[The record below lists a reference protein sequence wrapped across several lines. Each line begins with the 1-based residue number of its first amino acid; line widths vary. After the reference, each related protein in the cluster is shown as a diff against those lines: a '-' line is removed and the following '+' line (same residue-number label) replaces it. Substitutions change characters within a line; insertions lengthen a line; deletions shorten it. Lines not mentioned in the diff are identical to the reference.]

1 MQTAIMMCTSWLLL
15 AAGGMRRQAP
25 NDAQIASIVV
35 TANQVDIDAG
45 RLAETKSHNADV
57 KAFAQRMITDHG
69 AVIKAG
75 SELLA
80 KLNVTPQDNA
90 TSQGLK
96 ADGAKSLAHLRNL
109 EGAAFDKA
117 YMDREVAYHT
127 QVIGALD
134 KTLIPSTTN
143 PEFKALLVKARPI
156 FIAHLEEAKRIQSS
170 LGEKH

>member
-1 MQTAIMMCTSWLLL
+1 MKTSIVMCTSWLLL
-15 AAGGMRRQAP
+15 AAGEVRSQAP

-45 RLAETKSHNADV
+45 KLAEARSDNADV
-57 KAFAQRMITDHG
+57 KAFAQRMITDHS

-80 KLNVTPQDNA
+80 KLNVIPQDNA
-90 TSQGLK
+90 TSQSLK
-96 ADGAKSLAHLRNL
+96 ADGDKNLAHLKTL
-109 EGAAFDKA
+109 KGAAFDKA
-117 YMDREVAYHT
+117 YMNREVAYHT

-143 PEFKALLVKARPI
+143 PEFKALLVKARPT
-156 FIAHLEEAKRIQSS
+156 FVAHLAEAKRIQSS
-170 LGEKH
+170 LGKKH

>member
-1 MQTAIMMCTSWLLL
+1 MKALTIIGAGWLLL
-15 AAGGMRRQAP
+15 VTTAVRSQAP

-45 RLAETKSHNADV
+45 KLAEPKSHNAEV
-57 KAFAQRMITDHG
+57 KAFAQRMITDHS

-80 KLNVTPQDNA
+80 KLNVTPQDNP
-90 TSQGLK
+90 TSQSLK
-96 ADGAKSLAHLRNL
+96 SDGDKNLAHLKSL

-117 YMDREVAYHT
+117 YMNREVDYHT

-143 PEFKALLVKARPI
+143 PEFKALLVKARPT
-156 FIAHLEEAKRIQSS
+156 FIAHLEEAKRIQAS
-170 LGEKH
+170 LGKKK

>member
-1 MQTAIMMCTSWLLL
+1 MKAFTIIGAGWLLL
-15 AAGGMRRQAP
+15 PTVAVSSQAP

-45 RLAETKSHNADV
+45 KLAEAKSHNADV
-57 KAFAQRMITDHG
+57 KMFAQRMITDHS

-75 SELLA
+75 SALLA
-80 KLNVTPQDNA
+80 KLKVTPQDNP
-90 TSQGLK
+90 TSQSLK
-96 ADGAKSLAHLRNL
+96 SDGDKNLAHLKSL

-117 YMDREVAYHT
+117 YMNREVDYHT

-143 PEFKALLVKARPI
+143 PELKALLVKARPT
-156 FIAHLEEAKRIQSS
+156 FVAHLEEAKRIQSS
-170 LGEKH
+170 LGKKK

>member
-1 MQTAIMMCTSWLLL
+1 MKASFIICASWLLL
-15 AAGGMRRQAP
+15 PTSGLRGQNP

-45 RLAETKSHNADV
+45 QLAVAKSRNAEV
-57 KAFAQRMITDHG
+57 KTFAQRMITDHS

-75 SELLA
+75 SALLA
-80 KLNVTPQDNA
+80 KLNVTPQDNP
-90 TSQGLK
+90 TSQSLK
-96 ADGAKSLAHLRNL
+96 SDGDKNLAHLKTL
-109 EGAAFDKA
+109 DGAPFDKA
-117 YMDREVAYHT
+117 YIAREVAYHT

-143 PEFKALLVKARPI
+143 PEFKALLIKARPT

-170 LGEKH
+170 LGKKN

>member
-1 MQTAIMMCTSWLLL
+1 VKAAIIICASWLILPIHG
-15 AAGGMRRQAP
+15 ARSQAP

-45 RLAETKSHNADV
+45 KLALSMSRNADV
-57 KAFAQRMITDHG
+57 KAFAQRMITDHT

-80 KLNVTPQDNA
+80 KINITPRDNP
-90 TSQGLK
+90 TSQSLK
-96 ADGAKSLAHLRNL
+96 SDGDKNLAHLKTL

-117 YMDREVAYHT
+117 YMNREVAYHT

-143 PEFKALLVKARPI
+143 PEFKALLVKARPT
-156 FIAHLEEAKRIQSS
+156 FVAHLEEAKRIQSS
-170 LGEKH
+170 LGKK